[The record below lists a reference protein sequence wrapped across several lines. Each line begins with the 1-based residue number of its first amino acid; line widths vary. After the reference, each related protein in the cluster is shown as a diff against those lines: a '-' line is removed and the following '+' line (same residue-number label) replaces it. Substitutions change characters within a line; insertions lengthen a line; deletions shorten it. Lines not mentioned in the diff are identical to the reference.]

1 MGSGA
6 GLSRRRR
13 RSGIRVITAGAA
25 RAAVHVE
32 CHNVGNAALGDS
44 NDAESGIA
52 GTNGGFVALDAAV
65 GVGRNLT
72 GQSVAATVGAL
83 DLDTKGG
90 QGALQG
96 GVLPDGVPSQ
106 LDECVAVAV
115 SVSASNVGA
124 PVANGLARDTP
135 NTIGN
140 SASRRVDVVATQVR
154 LANIVGVGCQTTVV
168 RDHLLSCC

>member
-13 RSGIRVITAGAA
+13 RSGVRVITAGAA

-32 CHNVGNAALGDS
+32 SHNVGGATLGDS
-44 NDAESGIA
+44 NNAESGVTS
-52 GTNGGFVALDAAV
+52 TNGGFVALDAAV
-65 GVGRNLT
+65 RVGRNLT
-72 GQSVAATVGAL
+72 GQSVAATVGAF

-96 GVLPDGVPSQ
+96 RVLPDGVPSQ

-115 SVSASNVGA
+115 SVSASNVRT

-135 NTIGN
+135 DTIGD
-140 SASRRVDVVATQVR
+140 SASRRVDVVV
-154 LANIVGVGCQTTVV
+154 
-168 RDHLLSCC
+168 SCR